1 VAAIKK
7 SGLSVTDVLG
17 TMQGYYGG
25 VYASFNKFGK
35 QYRVV
40 YQSEPQ
46 FRSDPES
53 LNKVLVRNNNGQMA
67 PISQFVTLVKVF
79 GPQAIDR
86 FNLFT
91 SVKSLELLMKD
102 SVLETLLK
110 QSKR

>member
-1 VAAIKK
+1 MYWEQCKAIMVE
-7 SGLSVTDVLG
+7 STLLTLI
-17 TMQGYYGG
+17 
-25 VYASFNKFGK
+25 NLENN
-35 QYRVV
+35 RVV

-91 SVKSLELLMKD
+91 SVKSLELPN
-102 SVLETLLK
+102 EGI
-110 QSKR
+110 QFWRRY